1 MLGSS
6 PRVSVLLPA
15 YNAAG
20 TLPSCLRSIQAQTE
34 QSWQCVVVD
43 DGSDDDTRAVASS
56 FAAGDRRIV
65 VTRNAGGHQGLVPTL
80 MRGLA
85 RCEAP
90 YVARMDAD
98 DLMHRDR
105 LTEQLSELE
114 QHPSLAAVGCHVRV
128 FPRRGLTEGHRR
140 YEHWLNRID
149 SPQRLAREAFVECPV
164 AHPSL
169 MIRTSV
175 LRAHG
180 YRDRGW
186 AEDYDL
192 VLRILE
198 AGDPIGVVPRRLLLW
213 RDGPRR
219 MWRTDPAYA
228 QQRFTAAKA
237 WYLSRSLL
245 ADTDRY
251 VLWGYGSTGRALRKA
266 LVDRGKEPSHIVEL
280 HPGRLGQRIHGAP
293 VIPPEALGSLPGIPI
308 VVSVAGELA
317 REQIRSA
324 LTAMGLL
331 ELQHYTCC
339 A

>member
-1 MLGSS
+1 
-6 PRVSVLLPA
+6 VLLPA
-15 YNAAG
+15 FNAAR
-20 TLPSCLRSIQAQTE
+20 TLPWCLRSIQAQTE

-43 DGSDDDTRAVASS
+43 DGSDDDTRAVATA
-56 FAAGDRRIV
+56 FAEGDPRIV
-65 VTRNAGGHQGLVPTL
+65 VAAGERGHEGLVPAL
-80 MRGLA
+80 GRGLA

-105 LTEQLSELE
+105 LTRQLNELE
-114 QHPSLAAVGCHVRV
+114 QHASLAAVGCHVRV
-128 FPRRGLTEGHRR
+128 FPRRGLTEGLRR
-140 YEHWLNRID
+140 YEHWLNEID
-149 SPQRLAREAFVECPV
+149 SPQRLAREAFVECPI

-175 LRAHG
+175 LREHG

-192 VLRILE
+192 VLRMLE
-198 AGDPIGVVPRRLLLW
+198 AGERIGVVPRRLLLW

-219 MWRTDPAYA
+219 MWRTDPAYS

-237 WYLSRSLL
+237 WYLSRAFL

-266 LVDRGKEPSHIVEL
+266 LLDRGKEPSHIVEL
-280 HPGRLGQRIHGAP
+280 HPGRIGQRIHGAP
-293 VIPPEALGSLPGIPI
+293 VITPDALGSLRGVPI
-308 VVSVAGELA
+308 VVSVAGESA

-324 LTAMGLL
+324 LTAMGLSEL
-331 ELQHYTCC
+331 EHYTCC